1 MTIGSTAFPVAGA
14 SSPLSTVR
22 FLWRELPTPIDA
34 WNLRECGENHPDDEL
49 RCGDRLSDALRRM
62 AETCRVSA
70 TYRCRLGVAAWPKSV
85 SASDKQTA
93 GHRQFGY
100 STAPSIHSERPARTS
115 TEQPVI
121 PKGMPSG
128 FDVMKF
134 MNYHD
139 LMTSV
144 KRPSRKSPKRH
155 TSSAL
160 PAAAPS
166 PRDTRSGTRLTRQ
179 ADLAASPA
187 ANKGQPQFEEENS
200 PFEATSSK
208 PYPTYNQPP
217 RATILHAHEPFASTA
232 PLANSEREFD
242 ELLGKMVRIL
252 ANTGR
257 LNAAAVRAVADPPL
271 PPGYREERRAATQPL
286 CRLASHPIWLTRWI
300 PPENAGGSQPSG
312 SGRVRPICH

>member
-1 MTIGSTAFPVAGA
+1 
-14 SSPLSTVR
+14 
-22 FLWRELPTPIDA
+22 
-34 WNLRECGENHPDDEL
+34 
-49 RCGDRLSDALRRM
+49 
-62 AETCRVSA
+62 
-70 TYRCRLGVAAWPKSV
+70 
-85 SASDKQTA
+85 
-93 GHRQFGY
+93 
-100 STAPSIHSERPARTS
+100 
-115 TEQPVI
+115 
-121 PKGMPSG
+121 MPSG

-257 LNAAAVRAVADPPL
+257 LNAAAVRAVADLAAAAGIPLGETGSYSAPL
-271 PPGYREERRAATQPL
+271 PVSKPSDPAHPLDSARERG
-286 CRLASHPIWLTRWI
+286 RLAAIREWESPTNL
-300 PPENAGGSQPSG
+300 PLKEAAALAGRSDRMLNLDRQA
-312 SGRVRPICH
+312 GRVYALVLPGRERGFRYPSWQLTVDGNRLAAALGPFVAAGASCWVIHSFMHRPQDALQDLTPAQWVADPARPIEAVVQMVQTRYRDEQGAG